1 MPIDIPSFW
10 QQVALGE
17 DSDLELKEVRFR
29 GDRVSAPRRD
39 DLADAFAAF
48 ANAQGGRL
56 VLGIDDDRQPQSLD
70 ASRLDVLA
78 DFVKE
83 VCSDKVDPALDP
95 RFYRVP
101 VPDSPGGRGVL
112 VVDIAQGITVHRSP
126 GGHFRRRGDSRR
138 QMGADE
144 IRRLSQSRGQ
154 SDIAATDT
162 QIVRGTSINS
172 LRAELWRSYAS
183 SRTAEPA
190 EVVLGKLKFLKGDA
204 EGVQRATVG
213 GVLLGADIPTEWLP
227 NAYIQAVCYKGVAA
241 DGATQLD
248 AQDLVGP
255 LDRQIRDAMRF
266 VVRNRRVA
274 ASKRPGRIDVPQY
287 SERAVFEALVNAVVH
302 RDYSIRGSRIRLFM
316 FDDRLEL
323 YSPGGLCNSMTTE
336 DLRTSQFTR
345 NELIASRLGQCPV
358 GDVPGAGG
366 RQYFIERRGEGVAVI
381 EDETFAVAGRRPTY
395 ELIGERELL
404 LILPAA
410 SPPPPDGVG
419 VRVAVEHLSTGDP
432 VRDAHV
438 LLIYPNNTY
447 LEERSDAFGHADFEL
462 HSTLPMTVFCAAPG
476 FQCRVVR
483 DHVPGDPLELAL
495 EPAPDGGSLIIPNR
509 TGDLPGIH
517 GRLNPILDNLDRSY
531 LYADNVAIDDGRQQ
545 PVHFRLN
552 EPVRLT
558 DSLGANAT
566 VWFREM
572 VGASCVFDFRYER

>member
-29 GDRVSAPRRD
+29 GGRVAAPRRD

-70 ASRLDVLA
+70 APRLDALA

-126 GGHFRRRGDSRR
+126 GGHFRRRGDSQR

-144 IRRLSQSRGQ
+144 IRRLTQSRGQ

-172 LRAELWRSYAS
+172 LRPELWRSYAS
-183 SRTAEPA
+183 SRTSEPA

-213 GVLLGADIPTEWLP
+213 GVLLGADNPTEWLP
-227 NAYIQAVCYKGVAA
+227 NAYMQAVCYQGVAA
-241 DGATQLD
+241 DGASQLD

-287 SERAVFEALVNAVVH
+287 SERAVFEAVVNAVVH

-336 DLRTSQFTR
+336 DL
-345 NELIASRLGQCPV
+345 
-358 GDVPGAGG
+358 
-366 RQYFIERRGEGVAVI
+366 
-381 EDETFAVAGRRPTY
+381 
-395 ELIGERELL
+395 
-404 LILPAA
+404 
-410 SPPPPDGVG
+410 
-419 VRVAVEHLSTGDP
+419 
-432 VRDAHV
+432 
-438 LLIYPNNTY
+438 
-447 LEERSDAFGHADFEL
+447 
-462 HSTLPMTVFCAAPG
+462 
-476 FQCRVVR
+476 
-483 DHVPGDPLELAL
+483 
-495 EPAPDGGSLIIPNR
+495 
-509 TGDLPGIH
+509 
-517 GRLNPILDNLDRSY
+517 
-531 LYADNVAIDDGRQQ
+531 
-545 PVHFRLN
+545 
-552 EPVRLT
+552 
-558 DSLGANAT
+558 
-566 VWFREM
+566 
-572 VGASCVFDFRYER
+572 